1 MKRRKWVGDG
11 KGTSENPLKKV
22 TQLVGQKGNLS
33 GQTPGRLVWRRK
45 RIARQ
50 KKDMQM
56 MPQATVDKAAKRTQK
71 KDSTES
77 RKLRVSR
84 SQKVDDTSKDA
95 VARTFLYIF
104 YFGLTDSQGCSS
116 NSVVSPAKKGQVPR
130 RVAEGRATGRE
141 LRADGKDINP
151 EKG

>member
-1 MKRRKWVGDG
+1 MGWRWQRHKWKSFEEGHSTCWPKRKPFGADAR
-11 KGTSENPLKKV
+11 
-22 TQLVGQKGNLS
+22 
-33 GQTPGRLVWRRK
+33 QTCLAEKK

-71 KDSTES
+71 KGLH
-77 RKLRVSR
+77 RK
-84 SQKVDDTSKDA
+84 QKVTSQPLTKGWRHQQGCGGKDL
-95 VARTFLYIF
+95 FIYFF